1 MKKSRRPQQS
11 IEAGPLQ
18 LGVLNQYVGYFARR
32 VQVACFKDLIPRLA
46 PWKIRPVQFSILAL
60 IEANPGVSPTAIGRT
75 LSVERARMTRLLHI
89 FEEKNFVERR
99 LTRTHVHSLFLT
111 PKGAKFF
118 ARLKPIAIRNEA
130 HMARVLGQR
139 TSRQLNSI
147 LKKWINSPEYQTWLT
162 TEYKRDRPSV
172 PEF

>member
-1 MKKSRRPQQS
+1 
-11 IEAGPLQ
+11 
-18 LGVLNQYVGYFARR
+18 LGVLNYYVGYFARR
-32 VQVACFKDLIPRLA
+32 VQIACFKDLIPRLA

-75 LSVERARMTRLLHI
+75 LSVERARMTRLLRI
-89 FEEKNFVERR
+89 FVERR

-118 ARLKPIAIRNEA
+118 KRLKPIAIRNEI
-130 HMARVLGQR
+130 HMARLLGQR
-139 TSRQLNSI
+139 TSRQLNNI

-162 TEYKRDRPSV
+162 AEYKRDRPSV